1 MTDAP
6 EKIWADPHTCTVD
19 GSGAVRL
26 LAMDREFSRGTEY
39 TRSDLCLTQAGAEAL
54 VAAALERAAEKLD
67 LRIQQIQPEMT
78 RRAQRLT
85 EGKKPGFQYALHR
98 ADLDARIS
106 CRDKIRAIAN
116 DPEAISRIIQSA
128 KDVKAAEGRG

>member
-1 MTDAP
+1 MSDAP
-6 EKIWADPHTCTVD
+6 KTIWAGKYHGTFWQSTPHHQ
-19 GSGAVRL
+19 
-26 LAMDREFSRGTEY
+26 MTEY
-39 TRSDLCLTQAGAEAL
+39 TRTDSIPAPDAL
-54 VAAALERAAEKLD
+54 IRAALEAAAEKLD

>member
-1 MTDAP
+1 MSEAP
-6 EKIWADPHTCTVD
+6 EKIWAEHQTCTVD

-39 TRSDLCLTQAGAEAL
+39 TRTDTIPSPDAL
-54 VAAALERAAEKLD
+54 IRAALEEAAEKLD

-78 RRAQRLT
+78 RRAQRLA

-98 ADLDARIS
+98 AGLDARIS
-106 CRDKIRAIAN
+106 CRDKIRALAA
-116 DPEAISRIIQSA
+116 DPEAIARIA
-128 KDVKAAEGRG
+128 KAAEERG